1 MKRCCQR
8 LGLTCPAHDHH
19 RADTRRTERH
29 DLADDDSPHT
39 GLHGHSVASSTG
51 FMMKI
56 RSVDNAVV
64 VRLPGFAICRH
75 DRPAMFTYH
84 TRSTVALMSVASFCE
99 VPCSPRQRHC

>member
-8 LGLTCPAHDHH
+8 LGLTCPAHDLNN
-19 RADTRRTERH
+19 RRTERY
-29 DLADDDSPHT
+29 DLAVDDSPHT

-56 RSVDNAVV
+56 RSVENAVA

-75 DRPAMFTYH
+75 DRPAMFTYR
-84 TRSTVALMSVASFCE
+84 TRSSL
-99 VPCSPRQRHC
+99 P